1 MMAVPQ
7 VCRPWHLHL
16 TLCADTSFFRHSPG
30 ARKFSSVY
38 KRSLSLQRKTTLRL
52 DSLLESASSWIVVA
66 DSFPNAPPGGFS
78 LELLRNLADAW
89 AKGRSSMRIVLEE
102 LTDDPAERLHYRSLS
117 LHSGRARSL
126 MTSWMKRLVCFSF

>member
-1 MMAVPQ
+1 MAVPQ

-38 KRSLSLQRKTTLRL
+38 KQALSLQRKTTLGL
-52 DSLLESASSWIVVA
+52 DSLLERVSSWIVVA
-66 DSFPNAPPGGFS
+66 NSLPNAPPGGFS

-89 AKGRSSMRIVLEE
+89 AKGRSSMRMVLAE
-102 LTDDPAERLHYRSLS
+102 LTDDPAERLHYRSLFLNS
-117 LHSGRARSL
+117 RRPGSL
-126 MTSWMKRLVCFSF
+126 MTRWMKRLLPFSF